1 MKKKKVGIKEAVKAK
16 VTGKLPK
23 SPQKMPSA
31 TNAPNE
37 ADDTM
42 RRMMQSNGKKSKPY

>member
-1 MKKKKVGIKEAVKAK
+1 MKKKKVGIKETAKAK
-16 VTGKLPK
+16 LTGKMPK
-23 SPQKMPSA
+23 SPQKLPVD
-31 TNAPNE
+31 TGAPNM